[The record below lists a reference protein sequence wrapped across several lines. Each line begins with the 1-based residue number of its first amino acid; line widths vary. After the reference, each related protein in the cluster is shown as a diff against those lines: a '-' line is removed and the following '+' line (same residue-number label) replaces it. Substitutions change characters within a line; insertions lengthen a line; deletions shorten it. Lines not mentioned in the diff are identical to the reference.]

1 METLCNTCDTS
12 ASVPALSVQSIVP
25 CTGLPLIQ
33 YRCEYIGT
41 GHPQQLNNNIL
52 FVYHKYNK
60 AASKYM
66 DYSGTP
72 IQCFRLAR
80 LLHVPAL
87 ICNPLLCEVQ
97 QSWLWSVATQEC
109 ANTTFQSA
117 VRVRA
122 WLLHLFLP
130 CKYEYC
136 YSFPFWNAWQ
146 YDMHKSKFHWLKHNV
161 KCYFHS
167 LMMIIDAL
175 QCALYWIES

>member
-1 METLCNTCDTS
+1 MT
-12 ASVPALSVQSIVP
+12 
-25 CTGLPLIQ
+25 
-33 YRCEYIGT
+33 YR
-41 GHPQQLNNNIL
+41 
-52 FVYHKYNK
+52 
-60 AASKYM
+60 
-66 DYSGTP
+66 
-72 IQCFRLAR
+72 RAR
-80 LLHVPAL
+80 LLHVPTL

-122 WLLHLFLP
+122 WVLHLFLP

-136 YSFPFWNAWQ
+136 YSFPFWNARQ

-161 KCYFHS
+161 KCYCHS

-175 QCALYWIES
+175 QCAKEANGEMISLFICPHIYNIILVVLSSADCSW